1 MLARITVT
9 IPQAPGNGRAVSYH
23 HTLAWYVPVVINS
36 RVLPLL
42 GMLVL
47 LAACDHTAGTAPSI
61 RLDAGNAKLLATG
74 QAVYAK
80 HCASCHGAQLQG
92 QPNWRE
98 RDATGRLPAPP
109 HDASG
114 HTWHHPD
121 RVLFDITKYGVAK
134 AANLK
139 DYQSAMPVY
148 EGVLTDAEIVAVLS
162 WIKSRWPAGVRD
174 KQEQV
179 NAAAERNAAANR

>member
-1 MLARITVT
+1 
-9 IPQAPGNGRAVSYH
+9 
-23 HTLAWYVPVVINS
+23 VINS
-36 RVLPLL
+36 RVIPLL
-42 GMLVL
+42 GVFVL
-47 LAACDHTAGTAPSI
+47 LAACDQTARNAPSI
-61 RLDAGNAKLLATG
+61 RLDSGDAKLLATG

-98 RDATGRLPAPP
+98 RDAAGRLPAPP

-139 DYQSAMPVY
+139 DYQSAMPAY
-148 EGVLTDAEIVAVLS
+148 EGVLTDAEIIAVLS